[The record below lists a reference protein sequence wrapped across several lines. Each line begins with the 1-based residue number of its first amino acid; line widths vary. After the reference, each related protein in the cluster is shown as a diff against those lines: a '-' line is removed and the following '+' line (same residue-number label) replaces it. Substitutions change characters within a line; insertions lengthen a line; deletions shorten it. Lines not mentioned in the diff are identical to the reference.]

1 MEILKENI
9 ENLDNMTHKISSLP
23 DIFNY
28 TASDAKE
35 EFRKVNNKYQYFV
48 VVGKNITAW
57 WNLDDEVRR
66 CKVIY

>member
-1 MEILKENI
+1 MEILKQNI
-9 ENLDNMTHKISSLP
+9 ENLDNITHKISSLP

-28 TASDAKE
+28 NASDAKE
-35 EFRKVNNKYQYFV
+35 EFRKVNSKYQYFV
-48 VVGKNITAW
+48 VVGNNITAW